1 VASGEDEER
10 STNLPIAEH
19 SDPVDE
25 VAMPSL
31 SIPDAER
38 MQQQLAES
46 SGMGQVAERMQQQL
60 AESSG
65 MGQVAERMQQQL
77 AESSGMGQVAE
88 RMQQQMAMPATVLAD
103 AVAHVKQ
110 QMAMPTAQLAEVVGR
125 LQQMGAPSSQ
135 FLEAVAQ
142 MQIAVMPPGFGLD
155 APARDSMRRISE
167 MMSAR
172 ARSSAND
179 VLARVGDLISSG
191 DLDGEVLEH
200 ADQQLVADDDLNTA
214 VDVAAAEVARNNP
227 KLSRKM
233 ARRLVVAWVYLVWSA
248 ALMSLVLSPVPP
260 VILAILGATGLGSPL
275 MGTMAGKAFDKL
287 SGPSDDDAPT
297 STDVQTD

>member
-10 STNLPIAEH
+10 ATDQPTAEH

-31 SIPDAER
+31 SIPDVER

-46 SGMGQVAERMQQQL
+46 SGMGQAV
-60 AESSG
+60 
-65 MGQVAERMQQQL
+65 
-77 AESSGMGQVAE
+77 E

-110 QMAMPTAQLAEVVGR
+110 QMAMPTAQLAEAVGR

-135 FLEAVAQ
+135 FLGAVAQ
-142 MQIAVMPPGFGLD
+142 MQITVMPPEFGLD

-172 ARSSAND
+172 ARSRAND

-200 ADQQLVADDDLNTA
+200 ADQQLVAL
-214 VDVAAAEVARNNP
+214 R
-227 KLSRKM
+227 S
-233 ARRLVVAWVYLVWSA
+233 
-248 ALMSLVLSPVPP
+248 
-260 VILAILGATGLGSPL
+260 
-275 MGTMAGKAFDKL
+275 
-287 SGPSDDDAPT
+287 
-297 STDVQTD
+297 